1 MQAQM
6 EVDDEHEQDPTAEKS
21 ADKDPGKEPTSVAA
35 ARLAAS
41 RLLQPRIFPRSGW
54 LNPNCLE

>member
-1 MQAQM
+1 M

-41 RLLQPRIFPRSGW
+41 RLLQPQIFPRSGW